1 MKTETVKGLA
11 MLVALNRVL
20 QTFKNV
26 LYFRGARGG
35 AVG

>member
-11 MLVALNRVL
+11 MMVVLNRAL
-20 QTFKNV
+20 RTFKNL